1 MGEAV
6 VRHEPGKYSQVTI
19 WDCEDQRI
27 KKGDKKLKH
36 LLSDF
41 NRPGLSCWL
50 SVEFLSEKVTI
61 AVNSCKA
68 TLALA
73 NVVVLI
79 ISSWKSNVNCQSLY
93 LLLLTPRCTRVGST
107 NGIKSYDYGKGAPR
121 MGQQKRV
128 CLKNINKANAV
139 NISS

>member
-6 VRHEPGKYSQVTI
+6 VRHEPGKYSQVTNKMSS
-19 WDCEDQRI
+19 RTSTTNR
-27 KKGDKKLKH
+27 KGDKKLKH
-36 LLSDF
+36 LPSDF

-107 NGIKSYDYGKGAPR
+107 NGIKSYDFGKGAPR

-128 CLKNINKANAV
+128 C
-139 NISS
+139 

>member
-1 MGEAV
+1 M
-6 VRHEPGKYSQVTI
+6 
-19 WDCEDQRI
+19 
-27 KKGDKKLKH
+27 
-36 LLSDF
+36 
-41 NRPGLSCWL
+41 SCWL

-93 LLLLTPRCTRVGST
+93 LLLLTSISTPRCTRVGST
-107 NGIKSYDYGKGAPR
+107 NGIKSYDFGKGAPR

-128 CLKNINKANAV
+128 C
-139 NISS
+139 